1 MNFLF
6 PYMARWKAINWSRYH
21 QLFTRLAQMG
31 HKVIVLQPPPANIKE
46 TNFQEIEVSIPD
58 NLILIDMPVNK
69 FIWNLKLPLNKLIKK
84 GYYSLIS
91 RKMVREII
99 REYDIDVLFLY
110 NIPQHKLMKGV
121 DCLTVFDVADDYI
134 EMLKHELGAFGHP
147 LIMRYA
153 QNLLSKMIRKAD
165 LTLAVAHVLAENIQN
180 IGGRVEVLP
189 NGADLLLSEESDKK
203 DIDINRKPVVGF
215 IGAFE
220 YFIDFPLILD
230 VAAKLPE
237 ISFLFV
243 GGGREFKYVREQVK
257 VRRLTNVVLTGA
269 VPHAR
274 IYSYIKDM
282 DICLNVFKK
291 IPISHGACPIKLF
304 EYFIMKKPVISTRL
318 QELIKIDRDFIF
330 FADTVDEYVI
340 MISKLLKE
348 KSLADSYAQRGYDIV
363 RAQYNWDNI
372 TNQFIALLEPL
383 RKSAKK

>member
-21 QLFTRLAQMG
+21 QIFTRLAQMG

-46 TNFQEIEVSIPD
+46 TNFQEIEVQIPD
-58 NLILIDMPVNK
+58 NLILIDAPVNK
-69 FIWNLKLPLNKLIKK
+69 FIWNLKLPFNKLIKK
-84 GYYSLIS
+84 GYYSVIS
-91 RKMVREII
+91 RKIVREII
-99 REYDIDVLFLY
+99 CKHAIDVLFLY

-134 EMLKHELGAFGHP
+134 EMLKHELGPFGHP
-147 LIMRYA
+147 LVIRYA
-153 QNLLSKMIRKAD
+153 QNLLSKMIQKAN
-165 LTLAVAHVLAENIQN
+165 LTLAVAQVLADNV
-180 IGGRVEVLP
+180 RKAASHVEVLP
-189 NGADLLLSEESDKK
+189 NGADLLLFEEEADKK
-203 DIDINRKPVVGF
+203 DANKAPVVGF

-220 YFIDFPLILD
+220 YFIDFPVILD

-243 GGGREFKYVREQVK
+243 GGGGGFKYVQEQVRTRK
-257 VRRLTNVVLTGA
+257 LNNVVLTGA

-274 IYSYIKDM
+274 IYNYIKDM

-318 QELIKIDRDFIF
+318 HELIKIDRDFIF
-330 FADTVDEYVI
+330 FADTVEEYV
-340 MISKLLKE
+340 MLISKLLKD

-363 RAQYNWDNI
+363 RAKYNWDTI
-372 TNQFIALLEPL
+372 TNQFITLIEAL
-383 RKSAKK
+383 RKSAK